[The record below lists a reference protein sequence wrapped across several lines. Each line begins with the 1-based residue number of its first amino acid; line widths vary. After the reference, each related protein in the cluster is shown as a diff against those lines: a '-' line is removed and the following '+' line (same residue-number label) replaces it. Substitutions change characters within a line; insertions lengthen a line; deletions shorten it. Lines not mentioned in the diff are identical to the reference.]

1 MMRRLLMLCALAAAC
16 SDYSTGSTQ
25 DPPTGTA
32 VDVQDDFF
40 SPPARSEQVGQSVR
54 WTWRGGDSHNV
65 TFADGPASP
74 TQRSGSFERTFGSA
88 GTFTYQCT
96 VHGAAMSGSVTVTN

>member
-1 MMRRLLMLCALAAAC
+1 MRRLLMLCALAAAC
-16 SDYSTGSTQ
+16 SDYSTNPTQ
-25 DPPTGTA
+25 EPGPTGTA

-40 SPPARSEQVGQSVR
+40 SPAARSVQVGQLVR

-74 TQRSGSFERTFGSA
+74 TQRSGTFERTFGTA

-96 VHGAAMSGSVTVTN
+96 VHGAAMSGTVTVTN